1 MSRSLPLLAALLMLS
16 LTAPAMARGVAFVRK
31 SDTELEIK
39 IDGRTFGVLNHGGEW
54 AKPFLFPVKTPS
66 GKNVLRP
73 IIPTA
78 AEQGSSKEGT
88 DHFHHK
94 GVWIAV
100 DSVNSGKLNYWHEK
114 AKIVNNS
121 VEHVTGKSD
130 VGILTLK
137 NTWMDGDSDLLKEQ
151 TRVVFH
157 PNSLVTYEITLT
169 AVKDTTFFDT
179 KEGFFAV
186 RMAHSMREQDQTG
199 TVVNADGLKTSG
211 ECWGKPSPW
220 IDYYGKVDGKVVG
233 ITLMDNPANFRK
245 SRYHVRGYGLFSI
258 SPFGPRTYSKGKEPE
273 APVTIKTGESLT
285 LKYGLYIH
293 DGDTDTAKVADM
305 YQTYLKYAK

>member
-1 MSRSLPLLAALLMLS
+1 MSRSLPVLASLLS
-16 LTAPAMARGVAFVRK
+16 LSLSVPATAAGVAFVKK

-39 IDGRTFGVLNHGGEW
+39 IDGKTFGVLNHGGEW
-54 AKPFLFPVKTPS
+54 AKPFLFPLHAPN
-66 GKNVLRP
+66 GRNVLRP

-100 DSVNSGKLNYWHEK
+100 DSVNAGKLNYWHEK

-121 VEHVTGKSD
+121 VEHVTGKSN

-137 NTWMDGDSDLLKEQ
+137 NTWMDGDSDLLKEK

-220 IDYYGKVDGKVVG
+220 IDYYGEVNGEVVG
-233 ITLMDNPANFRK
+233 ITLMDNPNNFRK

-273 APVTIKTGESLT
+273 APVTIKAGESLT

-293 DGDTDTAKVADM
+293 NGDTENGKVADM
-305 YQTYLKYAK
+305 YQTYLKYSK